1 MKKVIRYEIVYG
13 NSEQAFIEQI
23 NRMIKEG
30 WQPIGGVSVNFQAR
44 TEQPVYH
51 QAMVEYVL

>member
-1 MKKVIRYEIVYG
+1 MTKAIRYEIVYG
-13 NSEQAFIEQI
+13 NSEQAFLEQI
-23 NRMIKEG
+23 NRMIDEG

-51 QAMVEYVL
+51 QAMVLYTV